1 MCIVSSMSPTVEN
14 GDKHGK
20 SPRRERGMYDKIR
33 YGERLISLC
42 WEEEPCLRTV
52 QQILKHYPEA
62 AEYTCKWSKC
72 DALFAA
78 SSTRR
83 ANKALDL
90 KLIKMLLYTKMKR
103 EKKSNEELDNNSIG
117 CNSISTTR
125 GGLVHETPSFL
136 GGDLTCLEAL
146 VEANKIH
153 VLSYLENANPPNF
166 HLEDIQ
172 TYGLLG
178 YALDYDDTEGIHTL
192 RWLLERDPL
201 SVTVPCTCD
210 GECLIQII
218 HTFDKRIQLSAYRNL
233 IGFGVAQ
240 GMEARAGLLLEHKSA
255 GSPDSGT
262 AGYALKKL
270 VEIADLPMVEYM
282 ATNNPPVLL
291 KEDIGKYNLIHCAA
305 RNVNSE
311 VLRFL
316 QKMSNDD
323 SSIKCD
329 ECGIRPIQVIPS
341 ALAQT
346 EGYRRERILDNL
358 ALLVEEGLRRNL
370 GGEYG
375 IGGLLMPMKKF
386 GDKGDNADTRTVLGR
401 IMKLS
406 IEQGNRCLFPSTVA
420 KVRGILA
427 KFKAPFLHA
436 LIICPNHDLKEYMK
450 FIISWSK
457 WCLNETDSKGQLPL
471 HAAITRRSIGNKHI
485 VVRHL
490 IRAGPLAVKAVDNE
504 SGLYPFAL
512 AAAQPD
518 SDLNLVYELYKY
530 YSQI

>member
-1 MCIVSSMSPTVEN
+1 
-14 GDKHGK
+14 
-20 SPRRERGMYDKIR
+20 MYDKIR
-33 YGERLISLC
+33 YGERLLSLC
-42 WEEEPCLRTV
+42 WEEEPCLRHV
-52 QQILKHYPEA
+52 QQILKYYPEA
-62 AEYTCKWSKC
+62 AEYTCKWSNC

-103 EKKSNEELDNNSIG
+103 ETKSYEKADKNSIG
-117 CNSISTTR
+117 CSSASTTR

-136 GGDLTCLEAL
+136 GGDMTCLEAL

-166 HLEDIQ
+166 HKEDIQ
-172 TYGLLG
+172 KYGLLG
-178 YALDYDDTEGIHTL
+178 YALDYDDTEGIYTL
-192 RWLLERDPL
+192 RWLLERDPS
-201 SVTVPCTCD
+201 SVKVPCTRD

-218 HTFDKRIQLSAYRNL
+218 HTFDKRIQLCAYRNL

-240 GMEARAGLLLEHKSA
+240 GMGARAGLLLEHKGANS
-255 GSPDSGT
+255 SNSST
-262 AGYALKKL
+262 AEYALRKL
-270 VEIADLPMVEYM
+270 IEIADLPMVEYM

-291 KEDIGKYNLIHCAA
+291 KEDIGKYNLIHSAA
-305 RNVNSE
+305 QNVNTE

-316 QKMSNDD
+316 LKMSNDD

-329 ECGIRPIQVIPS
+329 ECSIRPIQIIPS

-358 ALLVEEGLRRNL
+358 ALLVEEGLQRNL

-375 IGGLLMPMKKF
+375 IGGLLIPIKEI
-386 GDKGDNADTRTVLGR
+386 GDEEDDAQIHTVLGR

-420 KVRGILA
+420 KVRDILA

-436 LIICPNHDLKEYMK
+436 LILCPNHDLKEYMK

-457 WCLNETDSKGQLPL
+457 WCLNETDSKGRLPL
-471 HAAITRRSIGNKHI
+471 HAAITCGSIGNKNM

-490 IRAGPLAVKAVDNE
+490 VRAGE
-504 SGLYPFAL
+504 SLMI
-512 AAAQPD
+512 
-518 SDLNLVYELYKY
+518 SV
-530 YSQI
+530 